1 MGLAVFA
8 VVLISREST
17 HRYGST
23 PLSAIGIYLTV
34 IVVARSFGLTSRE
47 PHTPCMDTL
56 EWAVQRV
63 WPTWDREGSALS
75 TYKVRQER

>member
-34 IVVARSFGLTSRE
+34 IVVAR
-47 PHTPCMDTL
+47 
-56 EWAVQRV
+56 
-63 WPTWDREGSALS
+63 
-75 TYKVRQER
+75 